1 MNTFPDLSLKER
13 KEKIISSNITYSISA
28 IGISVFL
35 WILYKYYY
43 PYPNLT
49 FDSYHYLMNM
59 HLGTN
64 AAGWPVGY
72 SKFIKLIG
80 AGSYSANLLT
90 GIQYFT
96 IQLGFL
102 FLFISFRLFFS
113 LGKWASLIIFL
124 FLFINPINIFC
135 SNHILSDPLY
145 LGISAIWITQILWII
160 FRFKPFMIIIQAIL
174 LLILFDL
181 RYNSLYFP
189 LITLFAFSISRIKIL
204 WKVSGILISI
214 ILIESFI
221 QYTSNEMEK
230 ISGVN
235 QYAYSNGWKQASN
248 GLYIYEHY
256 YKKASPPLNRKFT
269 ELDSLVRDYFNKPH
283 QNVSLY
289 YPDQE
294 ITLGSYYMAVGGTPL
309 YSYMQIKS
317 GFKDWSLDFH
327 RTAPYGPLYRTYGNY
342 LILHHLTGYL
352 NYVVYPNILSY
363 LTPYPE
369 IFTKNP
375 EAFSLWMDDTYGKV
389 AREWYK
395 LTTLKVPE
403 NYIRLRETL
412 LSSYPSIYTVIHLI
426 FILTFLLFTY
436 LHGFHPMDRIH
447 IYGLLILTMM
457 CLGNFIFTILSTTS
471 VLRYQP
477 TVIAI
482 EFTLA
487 IYFIEAILLFEK
499 KRAQK

>member
-1 MNTFPDLSLKER
+1 MNIIPNLSLKKR
-13 KEKIISSNITYSISA
+13 KERIGSSDIKYSIFA
-28 IGISVFL
+28 IGISAFL

-59 HLGTN
+59 HLNTN

-72 SKFIKLIG
+72 SKFIKIIG
-80 AGSYSANLLT
+80 SHSYAANLLT

-102 FLFISFRLFFS
+102 FLFITFRLFFS
-113 LGKWASLIIFL
+113 PRKWSSLIIFI
-124 FLFINPINIFC
+124 FLFINPITIFC
-135 SNHILSDPLY
+135 SNHILSDSLY

-160 FRFKPFMIIIQAIL
+160 FRFEPYMVITQAIL

-189 LITLFAFSISRIKIL
+189 IITVFAFGVSRIKTL
-204 WKVSGILISI
+204 WKFVGI
-214 ILIESFI
+214 ILSIFILGTFI
-221 QYTSNEMEK
+221 QYTSNEMKK

-256 YKKASPPLNRKFT
+256 YKKEKTPLNGQFT

-283 QNVSLY
+283 QKVSLF

-294 ITLGSYYMAVGGTPL
+294 ITLGSFYMAVGGTPL
-309 YSYMQIKS
+309 YSYMQLKS

-327 RTAPYGPLYRTYGNY
+327 RTAPYGPLYRSYGNY

-352 NYVVYPNILSY
+352 KYVVFPNSLSY
-363 LTPYPE
+363 FTPYPE
-369 IFTKNP
+369 IFNKNP
-375 EAFSLWMDDTYGKV
+375 EAFSLWMDNIYGKV
-389 AREWYK
+389 ARDWYK
-395 LTTLKVPE
+395 LTTLKVTE
-403 NYIRLRETL
+403 SYIHFREII
-412 LSSYPSIYTVIHLI
+412 LSPYPSIYTAIHLI
-426 FILTFLLFTY
+426 FILTFILFIY
-436 LHGFHPMDRIH
+436 LHGFNLMNRIQ
-447 IYGLLILTMM
+447 IYGIMIMAMM
-457 CLGNFIFTILSTTS
+457 CLGNYIFTVLSTTS

-477 TVIAI
+477 SIIAI

-487 IYFIEAILLFEK
+487 VYFIEEILRSEK
-499 KRAQK
+499 KRA